1 MRCYMQQKIQSAG
14 CCPQPGKTPDVG
26 ELPDVETGTLPMSHI
41 ADTTPQDERIQTDS
55 GIGGTDGY
63 HEQSACTAKSLK
75 KSPAAGVM
83 IFLIR
88 IYQKAISPYLPCQC
102 RFEPSCSHY
111 AIDAFRKR
119 GFWMG
124 MLLTAWRLMRC
135 QPFCKCGFD
144 PVPEKGFRSKT
155 LQNHQNSR

>member
-1 MRCYMQQKIQSAG
+1 MQQKVQSAG

-26 ELPDVETGTLPMSHI
+26 EFPYVETGTLPVSHI
-41 ADTTPQDERIQTDS
+41 ADTAPQDERVQPDTDDR
-55 GIGGTDGY
+55 GTGGNT
-63 HEQSACTAKSLK
+63 EQPTSAAAPVRNSF
-75 KSPAAGVM
+75 AAGVM

-88 IYQKAISPYLPCQC
+88 IYQKAISPYLPSQC

-111 AIDAFRKR
+111 AVEAFRKR

-135 QPFCKCGFD
+135 QPFGKSGFD
-144 PVPEKGFRSKT
+144 PVPEKGFRST
-155 LQNHQNSR
+155 VLQNHQTPGKK